1 MLSAA
6 RGSALD
12 VIGRL
17 PLLFGP
23 VGLLAFEQNLPMNI
37 DFNRLGPLL
46 ESLSSLMALIILG
59 AACLHLCAYLVL
71 WVWYRRDLR
80 GIAACLDD
88 FTRGLQHRSVL
99 GRTSPLINQI
109 DAFVADV
116 NDVIGDPSRSD
127 DRQACLQ
134 RMHIL
139 DERRSYLDSLSF
151 ETAGNMARTM
161 IEAYPLAGVLGTI
174 LAIGSALQ
182 VPEAVTDVSGTMSG
196 IVSRFGD
203 AIWSTFCG
211 LFAAIVL
218 MFINSM
224 LETRFERL
232 TQSRTHVRDVVAVA
246 KRELAMVAN
255 RSNSNGS
262 TDDEAV

>member
-1 MLSAA
+1 
-6 RGSALD
+6 
-12 VIGRL
+12 
-17 PLLFGP
+17 
-23 VGLLAFEQNLPMNI
+23 MNI
-37 DFNRLGPLL
+37 EFTKLTPWL
-46 ESLSSLMALIILG
+46 ESLSGVMVLFILG
-59 AACLHLCAYLVL
+59 AASLHLFAYLIL

-88 FTRGLQHRSVL
+88 FTRGLQYRSVL
-99 GRTSPLINQI
+99 AGTSPLINQI

-116 NDVIGDPSRSD
+116 NDVVSDPSRSS
-127 DRQACLQ
+127 DRQTCLQ

-151 ETAGNMARTM
+151 ETAGNVTRTM

-182 VPEAVTDVSGTMSG
+182 NPEAVADVAGTMSG

-211 LFAAIVL
+211 LFAAILL
-218 MFINSM
+218 MFINSV
-224 LETRFERL
+224 LETRFDRL
-232 TQSRTHVRDVVAVA
+232 TQSRTHVRDMVAGA
-246 KRELAMVAN
+246 KRELAMVASHLN
-255 RSNSNGS
+255 AGGS
-262 TDDEAV
+262 ADEETV

>member
-1 MLSAA
+1 MKV
-6 RGSALD
+6 D
-12 VIGRL
+12 
-17 PLLFGP
+17 
-23 VGLLAFEQNLPMNI
+23 FEQ
-37 DFNRLGPLL
+37 LGPWL
-46 ESLSSLMALIILG
+46 ESVSSVMALAIAG
-59 AACLHLCAYLVL
+59 AAVLHLCAYVVL

-80 GIAACLDD
+80 GIAGCLDD

-99 GRTSPLINQI
+99 GRSSPLINQI
-109 DAFVADV
+109 DAFVADIS
-116 NDVIGDPSRSD
+116 DVISDPSRRQ

-151 ETAGNMARTM
+151 ETAGNVTRTM

-182 VPEAVTDVSGTMSG
+182 QPEEAAALANTMSG

-203 AIWSTFCG
+203 AIWSTFSG
-211 LFAAIVL
+211 LFAAILL
-218 MFINSM
+218 MFVNSL

-232 TQSRTHVRDVVAVA
+232 TQSRAHVRDVVAGA
-246 KRELAMVAN
+246 KRELAMVA
-255 RSNSNGS
+255 GQLAS
-262 TDDEAV
+262 TETDSFPSEDDA

>member
-1 MLSAA
+1 MEFDFTQLGPWLQRLSA
-6 RGSALD
+6 
-12 VIGRL
+12 
-17 PLLFGP
+17 
-23 VGLLAFEQNLPMNI
+23 
-37 DFNRLGPLL
+37 
-46 ESLSSLMALIILG
+46 LMAFIILG
-59 AACLHLCAYLVL
+59 AATLHLCAYVIL
-71 WVWYRRDLR
+71 WIWYRRDLR
-80 GIAACLDD
+80 GIVGCLDD

-99 GRTSPLINQI
+99 GRSSPLVNQI

-116 NDVIGDPSRSD
+116 NDVISDPSRKN

-151 ETAGNMARTM
+151 ETAGNVARTM

-182 VPEAVTDVSGTMSG
+182 NSDATVDVAGTMAG

-218 MFINSM
+218 MFINSL
-224 LETRFERL
+224 LETRFDRL
-232 TQSRTHVRDVVAVA
+232 SQSRTHVRDMVAGA
-246 KRELAMVAN
+246 KRELAMGTSQDASGVEE
-255 RSNSNGS
+255 SSS
-262 TDDEAV
+262 

>member
-1 MLSAA
+1 MS
-6 RGSALD
+6 
-12 VIGRL
+12 
-17 PLLFGP
+17 
-23 VGLLAFEQNLPMNI
+23 I
-37 DFNRLGPLL
+37 DFTKLGPLL

-59 AACLHLCAYLVL
+59 AATLHLCVFVVL
-71 WVWYRRDLR
+71 WMWYRRDLR
-80 GIAACLDD
+80 AIAGCLDD

-99 GRTSPLINQI
+99 GRASPLINQI

-116 NDVIGDPSRSD
+116 NDVVSDPARSS
-127 DRQACLQ
+127 DRQVCLQ

-139 DERRSYLDSLSF
+139 DERRSYLDSLAF
-151 ETAGNMARTM
+151 ETTGNVTRTM

-182 VPEAVTDVSGTMSG
+182 SPDSAVDVAGTMSG

-211 LFAAIVL
+211 LFAAILL

-232 TQSRTHVRDVVAVA
+232 TQSRLHVRDMVAGA
-246 KRELAMVAN
+246 KRELAMSAD
-255 RSNSNGS
+255 RSQKQ
-262 TDDEAV
+262 

>member
-1 MLSAA
+1 MTVDN
-6 RGSALD
+6 ALD
-12 VIGRL
+12 VIGAL
-17 PLLFGP
+17 PLLFGIAALT
-23 VGLLAFEQNLPMNI
+23 VFNLGDSMEFV
-37 DFNRLGPLL
+37 FNQLGPWLH
-46 ESLSSLMALIILG
+46 SLSQLMALIILG
-59 AACLHLCAYLVL
+59 VATLHLCAYVIL
-71 WVWYRRDLR
+71 WIWFRRDLS
-80 GIAACLDD
+80 GIAGCLDE

-99 GRTSPLINQI
+99 GRSSPLINQI

-116 NDVIGDPSRSD
+116 NDVIGDPSRNA

-151 ETAGNMARTM
+151 ETACNVIRTM

-174 LAIGSALQ
+174 MAISSALQ
-182 VPEAVTDVSGTMSG
+182 HPETAVDAATTMSG
-196 IVSRFGD
+196 IVASFGD
-203 AIWSTFCG
+203 AIWSTFSG

-232 TQSRTHVRDVVAVA
+232 TQSRIHVRDMVAGA
-246 KRELAMVAN
+246 KRELAMVV
-255 RSNSNGS
+255 SKSPQGDQPDVKES
-262 TDDEAV
+262 T